1 MRDIRISSSHS
12 LRADTI
18 FTPCSISNKSVHV
31 SSLRNMCQFSFQFQ
45 QRCSKGDNNN
55 TSNSHLLPEL
65 LPSELPWWLRQ

>member
-1 MRDIRISSSHS
+1 MHDIRISSSHS

-18 FTPCSISNKSVHV
+18 FISCNISNKSAHV
-31 SSLRNMCQFSFQFQ
+31 SSLRNTCQFSFQSQ
-45 QRCSKGDNNN
+45 QRLSKGGNNN